1 MVEFYVAFLLFVLG
15 FISRESP
22 LQRREDKQLDGLLVT
37 KHHNYILLSHHKQ
50 INDSRPLNFN
60 EVKLGVKNMKCAIKK
75 CLWCNVMSEGFSNDL
90 MRICRVFGGRTR
102 VIYQGAIIG
111 TRLVLNNIF
120 LLKKNSWLVTQPR
133 GWCLKTAIIFPYYKL
148 FFHKPTKI
156 YQKPTHVHM
165 LINHAKYCKNF
176 DDFFL
181 KLCLNFELS
190 QKWIYNFISL
200 FQIDPEILKFMNFS
214 GMFKNCWN
222 AKPEIHV
229 NSINLSLRVLI
240 LFICISSQDYT
251 RIHVRKVRRIFKQ
264 LAFWFSW

>member
-1 MVEFYVAFLLFVLG
+1 M
-15 FISRESP
+15 
-22 LQRREDKQLDGLLVT
+22 QQREDKQLDGLLVT

-60 EVKLGVKNMKCAIKK
+60 EVKLDVKNMKCAIKK

-120 LLKKNSWLVTQPR
+120 LLKKKFLARDSAPGLMS
-133 GWCLKTAIIFPYYKL
+133 KTAIIFPYYKL

-165 LINHAKYCKNF
+165 LINHAKYCKNS
-176 DDFFL
+176 DQFF
-181 KLCLNFELS
+181 
-190 QKWIYNFISL
+190 
-200 FQIDPEILKFMNFS
+200 FS
-214 GMFKNCWN
+214 NC
-222 AKPEIHV
+222 V
-229 NSINLSLRVLI
+229 
-240 LFICISSQDYT
+240 
-251 RIHVRKVRRIFKQ
+251 
-264 LAFWFSW
+264 